1 MKLIDEVLKIDNMKR
16 ILVTGGAG
24 FIGTNLIKELK
35 NQDCDVISI
44 EKILVKLANQI
55 LIIVFIWLHN
65 LGFNH
70 HLKILKNP

>member
-1 MKLIDEVLKIDNMKR
+1 MKR

-44 EKILVKLANQI
+44 DNYSTGSKDNHIKGVNYINDDEENY
-55 LIIVFIWLHN
+55 FIECFSGVLS
-65 LGFNH
+65 
-70 HLKILKNP
+70 P